1 MMSYDLILTP
11 LLKAKMGGR
20 VIKVR
25 LEVAVTVVSCSRLD
39 RRLFQPSL
47 RGPVVRGR
55 GLIERRVYAPQRIQ
69 EH

>member
-25 LEVAVTVVSCSRLD
+25 LEVAVTVVSCLS
-39 RRLFQPSL
+39 
-47 RGPVVRGR
+47 
-55 GLIERRVYAPQRIQ
+55 LIEGYFSHHYVVTKCGA
-69 EH
+69 EA